1 MIVCLRV
8 LHETMLCTRRKVTS
22 FWIAH
27 PINSLRG
34 ANFACVH
41 GFCCTAALPY
51 TCISGAKAAEA
62 GGNSSP
68 RMTAAAP
75 ALLACSSI
83 SIAAAPSP
91 AAAAAGGTPG
101 PRASTIKPFQGVV
114 ASLPEAA
121 GLPYDEH
128 YAYLCLLRRSVLYG
142 PTLGLPTGPPGNIVG
157 RSGMLSLTG
166 SAAAGTLSSSN
177 SVVFR
182 M

>member
-1 MIVCLRV
+1 M
-8 LHETMLCTRRKVTS
+8 E
-22 FWIAH
+22 
-27 PINSLRG
+27 PRG
-34 ANFACVH
+34 ANGACVLTV
-41 GFCCTAALPY
+41 CCTAALPY
-51 TCISGAKAAEA
+51 SCVPGAKAAEA
-62 GGNSSP
+62 GGNNSP
-68 RMTAAAP
+68 RTTTAAP

-83 SIAAAPSP
+83 SIAAAPSL
-91 AAAAAGGTPG
+91 AAAAGGTPG

-142 PTLGLPTGPPGNIVG
+142 ATLGLPTGPPGNPVG

-166 SAAAGTLSSSN
+166 SAAAGSLSRSS